1 MIEFSVY
8 LFAHTTLMV
17 HRRLSAQRR
26 DIEWLFPLMNNRDI
40 EWLFPLMK
48 NRGVGG
54 LGKICTVRTLH
65 ISICSHLCQGST
77 QCVSKVSNR
86 YQPQLGSF
94 NLKI

>member
-17 HRRLSAQRR
+17 HRRLSAQR
-26 DIEWLFPLMNNRDI
+26 RDI